1 MNNRYP
7 LLAAVILAIPAHIQ
21 AATFTVTRTDDP
33 PPTTCT
39 PTHCTL
45 REAVINAG
53 ETAEADTIVLGS
65 ATYLIDLLDG
75 NDGSE
80 DEGDL
85 DIRSDMT
92 IVGQPGTVI
101 DGQMMGRLIDV
112 RDATLTLESITLR
125 NAATSLDTNSTL
137 NAGAINADSAVLTLR
152 DVVIEDCSAQGHGGG
167 VYATDGSQVLIE
179 NSRFQ
184 RVTGGTGGA
193 LHTRTSDVTIIAS
206 VFDDNH
212 ALTSNAGAFYFQGSD
227 TSAHIEGTSFT
238 GNSGSASGGGIYH
251 FGGALT
257 ITDSIFEANECIN
270 CNGGAIAISSSTPAR
285 LLDVERTT
293 FRLNQARSGGA
304 FSMGN
309 NHTTDLQALLFHSN
323 SAAQDGGAIY
333 LTGGVARLM
342 NSTVYDNE
350 ANSDGG
356 AIHAFSAELELLNST
371 LSNNTAPIANAI
383 WGSST
388 SNILMLANTIVD
400 GECQFGS
407 GTVLSLGGNLEG
419 PGDTCLL
426 DQLDDSVGLSTL
438 ELGLGSLA
446 DNGGPTMTQA
456 LEPTSV
462 ALAHGNPDT
471 CALLRHDQ
479 RFAVRKFQC
488 DAGAYEADGTPE
500 DFLFADGW
508 Q

>member
-1 MNNRYP
+1 MHNRYK
-7 LLAAVILAIPAHIQ
+7 LLAAVLLTLPAFSQ
-21 AATFTVTRTDDP
+21 AATITVNRTDDP
-33 PPTTCT
+33 PPATCT
-39 PTHCTL
+39 PNHCTL
-45 REAVINAG
+45 REAVISAG
-53 ETAEADTIVLGS
+53 KTVEADTIVLGS
-65 ATYLIDLLDG
+65 AIYLIDLLDG

-92 IVGQPGTVI
+92 IIGQPGTVI

-112 RDATLTLESITLR
+112 RDATLTLESVTLR

-227 TSAHIEGTSFT
+227 TSGHIEASSFT

-251 FGGALT
+251 LGGALT
-257 ITDSIFEANECIN
+257 ITDSTFEANECIN
-270 CNGGAIAISSSTPAR
+270 CNGGAIAVSSSTPAR

-293 FRLNQARSGGA
+293 FHLNQARSGGA

-323 SAAQDGGAIY
+323 SAVQDGGAIY
-333 LTGGVARLM
+333 LTGGVVRLM
-342 NSTVYDNE
+342 NSTVYNNE
-350 ANSDGG
+350 ADSDGG
-356 AIHAFSAELELLNST
+356 AIHTFSAELEVLNST
-371 LSNNTAPIANAI
+371 LSNNSAPIANAI

-388 SNILMLANTIVD
+388 SNVLTLANTIVD
-400 GECQFGS
+400 GECRFGS
-407 GTVLSLGGNLEG
+407 SIVMSLGGNLEG

-426 DQLDDSVGLSTL
+426 DQPDDSVGLSGAD
-438 ELGLGSLA
+438 LGLGSLA
-446 DNGGPTMTQA
+446 DNGGPTLTQA
-456 LEPTSV
+456 LEPASV
-462 ALAHGNPDT
+462 ALAHGSPDT

-479 RFAVRKFQC
+479 RFAVRKPQC
-488 DAGAYEADGTPE
+488 DAGAFEADGTPE